1 MKWGYAVV
9 PEHPHTPW
17 GMWGSL
23 VHHCNAH
30 TDRSRHISVDSDPHP
45 RARMTHRTA
54 RRGWFVDVLRVIWW
68 CLRVFSD
75 AWTWGKV
82 RPSVWT
88 IPCRYMAVEGFKMVT
103 THAHPP
109 PPQHTAVGAGGRW
122 WWCGLFLGWV
132 WCSETPRSVV
142 PSPLPLHTPSSRPSY
157 VPPPPVSLAPNTH
170 THTHHF
176 PPRPC
181 AACGLCSVPLV
192 CVSVLL

>member
-1 MKWGYAVV
+1 M
-9 PEHPHTPW
+9 
-17 GMWGSL
+17 
-23 VHHCNAH
+23 
-30 TDRSRHISVDSDPHP
+30 
-45 RARMTHRTA
+45 
-54 RRGWFVDVLRVIWW
+54 
-68 CLRVFSD
+68 
-75 AWTWGKV
+75 

-170 THTHHF
+170 THTTSL
-176 PPRPC
+176 PVRV
-181 AACGLCSVPLV
+181 LLVV
-192 CVSVLL
+192 CVPSLSCACLFSSDSPPPSHPLPRAPTNRPTSTPHRTEQHRAQHNHARVWSRCRLNRRIPPSG